1 MNIVDHL
8 PKKNSPPPQS
18 LDQEDPERPTTPP
31 PGTCTIYQENLD
43 LLDGM
48 RVLTKIGPHFYPGKV
63 TAVEGSSIFAVS
75 VEGERGNKP
84 HIYPAEVLLQK
95 TLLDVKPGSRRYTPP
110 GTRVCVLWSPKLNFL
125 YPGTV
130 KSFPAS
136 KQFVFVELDDGDQRE
151 IHIDNVRLLPRT
163 YPKVLSKTKRESPL
177 GEVED
182 DTMIRLPI
190 SAISPES
197 KKRLP
202 GKPGNLQGQHKFHEK
217 PPPQKLSEEPGKLKA
232 DIKDATLNADLLKD
246 GLRILN
252 KKNGHFYP
260 GRLNAVRPPDIY
272 GILLDNE
279 RGFRPNIYAREEL
292 LEDAIR
298 EIKVKTA
305 DLPMGTRVCAYW
317 SAKYHFLHPGTVIP
331 VSSTLDK
338 NPGKYL
344 NVELDDGDTREVH
357 IDQLRLLPPN
367 YPKITYS
374 DPLESPRKRSTSRP
388 STPRDG
394 TRSDQSR
401 PGSAL
406 SDFSDVEIRSPGQN
420 EPATKKLG
428 ISFEASR
435 TEVLNDLSIGSPPPP
450 ILSPKESEPRPAKK
464 PFSKIFIPPAVS
476 KPATTDLVGLISM
489 GIDKLVDKKV
499 VGNRNNFSPGFHV
512 PPSHPSQP
520 PPPRFG
526 PSPPPPLTSSSSSSP
541 SSMSPVHSEPTTNSA
556 PPVTETGAKAKS
568 RLSSLIQ
575 AMSGKMKK
583 PESSQPAE
591 AAFAP
596 LPPPPSPL
604 PPHIP
609 ASGPP
614 VQVNKWMTAFNVK
627 PPLVSP
633 SKERTVPS
641 HVNVSQVQARAETEE
656 KEVKSGTED
665 AVKFRHKHNILL
677 GYDFVDENDSDIMAW
692 DMAVN
697 RRKKTEKPKLLR
709 ESEIKEEV
717 EDKPEMVVSS
727 TMNLN
732 NVASDKSIQH
742 EVNNTMNTILTS
754 ITDEEKMRI
763 SLLSAALKKYSPIK
777 LPGNKS
783 PKGQDETKKKKK
795 KSAKRLSLSSDDE
808 NSRSEKGGSR
818 RESEES
824 TLSDGQ
830 PASEVPTE
838 EKDSS
843 NKVVLPRRHSDPDRK
858 GEIKPQSQRNS
869 VDNFDDLLAIC
880 EESNIG
886 VEAPKSGD
894 KVMVNGEKQELDAS
908 TKSPES
914 KICKASE
921 KSICETLIQKIG
933 LTRNDE
939 EPAQVSAPLKTNEE
953 LAQESVSTKSSDDLR
968 QESELILSQVA
979 KFRGKGSEAK
989 KEKLEKKMQKL
1000 EEIRAEQESQME
1012 EAPLH
1017 SGLVEEIPI
1026 GERMGKTEEPE
1037 IKLIKVDDQGE
1048 GNTIDEKKQGKI
1060 KNGFIYRD
1068 PELPE
1073 GWCIMMKRREN
1084 GKLDPF
1090 YITPCHKRL
1099 RSKQEV
1105 IKYVGEAGVKLP
1117 GKREYPMP
1125 LEEMPLR
1132 SDLSKE
1138 DFDATKN
1145 IDPAIFVLPEP
1156 RVSTEE
1162 SSGDLKVTKEEVL
1175 PLLSMSIPRIEDI
1188 NTKEDKDSELLEE
1201 KIKEETPEKV
1211 DESIATVETK
1221 SKGSTPVKNPL
1232 KKRILKGSKIS
1243 PLKRLGINK
1252 GKNSFNLI
1260 KKKKILKKH
1269 KMKIQNEKKRRL
1281 LRNSIVAGVES
1292 REEVDEKE
1300 HIFKVPSL
1308 ERFQLQKRKSAKLAS
1323 PTIED
1328 SEARGSCSKRNTEN
1342 AIEKED
1348 VFTEDNLVLNG
1359 ITITKTVAVSI
1370 KRVKEPILPAQK
1382 KEAENEVEEE
1392 EEDEKGESNKE
1403 NENSP
1408 EKDEEVLPKR
1418 ITRNNIRS
1426 ERPCPKS
1433 KATKWKSTISDI
1445 DAEEGKKVDGET
1457 KEKQQELKSLESESE
1472 LPAEEEMN
1480 LEEEK
1485 PRATKRKTRSSGSDP
1500 ELSEEVEEDLDGEK
1514 MAKKFKK
1521 PKLND
1526 AKEKVEKNIEMNHD
1540 KSSSAEEEEP
1550 KIEGSAKTSP
1560 RINGMIPMI
1569 EPVNEECPVNESDNA
1584 QVDSKIKVENTSDE
1598 NTQEKTRRIPR
1609 TKCKLLGPRSRRKRA
1624 VETSDEEKED
1634 QSEDHEHKVKAKEAN
1649 LTVVNEIECA
1659 LSPPSPKKDAPTDE
1673 EEADHQDEEDEE
1685 SKEESAAPGFSPVPK
1700 STYDFLLQ
1708 RKHVRCDVKLVS
1720 LFQSE
1725 LCKAVCNHCADPE
1738 SFTVH
1743 TLQVDLPRQVVYM
1756 ECQACGWTT
1765 VRRVTIAAVTVS

>member
-1 MNIVDHL
+1 MNIVDQM

-18 LDQEDPERPTTPP
+18 VDQEDLERPTTPP

-130 KSFPAS
+130 KSLPAS

-190 SAISPES
+190 SAISPEA

-202 GKPGNLQGQHKFHEK
+202 GKPGNLQGQNKFHEK
-217 PPPQKLSEEPGKLKA
+217 PPQKPPGDEPGKLKT

-279 RGFRPNIYAREEL
+279 RGFRPNIFAREEL

-317 SAKYHFLHPGTVIP
+317 SAKYHFLHPGTVTPI
-331 VSSTLDK
+331 SSTLDK

-394 TRSDQSR
+394 ARSDQSR

-406 SDFSDVEIRSPGQN
+406 SDFSDVEMRSPGQN
-420 EPATKKLG
+420 DPITKKLG
-428 ISFEASR
+428 SISFEASR
-435 TEVLNDLSIGSPPPP
+435 TEVLNDLSITSPPPP

-464 PFSKIFIPPAVS
+464 PFSKIFIPPAAS
-476 KPATTDLVGLISM
+476 KPPTTDLVGLISM

-499 VGNRNNFSPGFHV
+499 VGNRNNFSPGFCV
-512 PPSHPSQP
+512 PPSLPNQQSLHA
-520 PPPRFG
+520 RIG
-526 PSPPPPLTSSSSSSP
+526 PSPPPPPLTPSSSTSSSP
-541 SSMSPVHSEPTTNSA
+541 SSMSPVRGDPPINNA
-556 PPVTETGAKAKS
+556 PVVETGAKAKS

-591 AAFAP
+591 NAFAP

-604 PPHIP
+604 PQ
-609 ASGPP
+609 SGPP
-614 VQVNKWMTAFNVK
+614 IQVNKWMTAFNVK

-633 SKERTVPS
+633 SKERSMPS
-641 HVNVSQVQARAETEE
+641 KVNVSQAQARAETEE
-656 KEVKSGTED
+656 KEAKATSEE

-697 RRKKTEKPKLLR
+697 RRKKAEKPKLLR
-709 ESEIKEEV
+709 DSEIKEEV
-717 EDKPEMVVSS
+717 EDKPETGVGI
-727 TMNLN
+727 N
-732 NVASDKSIQH
+732 NVALEKNIQH
-742 EVNNTMNTILTS
+742 DVNNTMNTILTS

-808 NSRSEKGGSR
+808 NSRSEKGSSR

-824 TLSDGQ
+824 TPSDGQ
-830 PASEVPTE
+830 PEVE
-838 EKDSS
+838 EADAN
-843 NKVVLPRRHSDPDRK
+843 NKVFLPRRNSDSDKK
-858 GEIKPQSQRNS
+858 GEEKPKSQRNS

-886 VEAPKSGD
+886 VEASKSGHE
-894 KVMVNGEKQELDAS
+894 VMVNGDKERLETSKKAPE
-908 TKSPES
+908 TCKPVEKSPNQ
-914 KICKASE
+914 
-921 KSICETLIQKIG
+921 SICETLIQKIG
-933 LTRNDE
+933 LNKTE
-939 EPAQVSAPLKTNEE
+939 EGSAEAGAVLKSNEE
-953 LAQESVSTKSSDDLR
+953 SISTKSSADLR

-979 KFRGKGSEAK
+979 KFRGKGSETK

-1000 EEIRAEQESQME
+1000 EEIRVEQKKQVEDV
-1012 EAPLH
+1012 PLH
-1017 SGLVEEIPI
+1017 SGLVEELPI
-1026 GERMGKTEEPE
+1026 SPGMGKGEEPE
-1037 IKLIKVDDQGE
+1037 IKLIKAGDQGD
-1048 GNTIDEKKQGKI
+1048 GIVIDGKRQGKI
-1060 KNGFIYRD
+1060 KNGFVYRD

-1090 YITPCHKRL
+1090 YITPCHKKL

-1105 IKYVGEAGVKLP
+1105 IKYVGQLGVKLP
-1117 GKREYPMP
+1117 GKMREYPMP
-1125 LEEMPLR
+1125 LEEMPMR
-1132 SDLSKE
+1132 SELSQE

-1145 IDPAIFVLPEP
+1145 IDRAIFVLPEP
-1156 RVSTEE
+1156 EISPQE
-1162 SSGDLKVTKEEVL
+1162 SHDDLKMTKQEEL
-1175 PLLSMSIPRIEDI
+1175 PLLSMSIPRIEDL
-1188 NTKEDKDSELLEE
+1188 NTNDDKDSELLEE
-1201 KIKEETPEKV
+1201 NTKSPEKV
-1211 DESIATVETK
+1211 EAK
-1221 SKGSTPVKNPL
+1221 SKTPL
-1232 KKRILKGSKIS
+1232 KKKISKSNKIS

-1260 KKKKILKKH
+1260 TKKKILKNH

-1281 LRNSIVAGVES
+1281 LRKSISGGES
-1292 REEVDEKE
+1292 REAMGQGVDEKE

-1308 ERFQLQKRKSAKLAS
+1308 ERFQLQKRKSAKLSS
-1323 PTIED
+1323 PTIDDPETK
-1328 SEARGSCSKRNTEN
+1328 GSCSKRYAEN
-1342 AIEKED
+1342 GMEKD
-1348 VFTEDNLVLNG
+1348 DADDDLVLNG
-1359 ITITKTVAVSI
+1359 ITKTVAVSI
-1370 KRVKEPILPAQK
+1370 KRVKETNVSAQK
-1382 KEAENEVEEE
+1382 NDAQHEVEE

-1408 EKDEEVLPKR
+1408 EKDEDVLPKR
-1418 ITRNNIRS
+1418 VTRNNIRS
-1426 ERPCPKS
+1426 ERPGPKS
-1433 KATKWKSTISDI
+1433 KTAKWKSTTPGVET
-1445 DAEEGKKVDGET
+1445 AEEGKKVEGDGV
-1457 KEKQQELKSLESESE
+1457 EKPQELNSLDSES
-1472 LPAEEEMN
+1472 PEEEMS
-1480 LEEEK
+1480 EEEK
-1485 PRATKRKTRSSGSDP
+1485 PRANKRKTRSSGSDP
-1500 ELSEEVEEDLDGEK
+1500 EFSAEVEDDLDGEK
-1514 MAKKFKK
+1514 VAKKCKK

-1526 AKEKVEKNIEMNHD
+1526 TKENVGTNIEMNHD
-1540 KSSSAEEEEP
+1540 KSSSVEEKEP
-1550 KIEGSAKTSP
+1550 KTESAKTSP
-1560 RINGMIPMI
+1560 RINGKIPMM
-1569 EPVNEECPVNESDNA
+1569 EPVNKECPVNKSENA
-1584 QVDSKIKVENTSDE
+1584 QEDSKVENASDE
-1598 NTQEKTRRIPR
+1598 NTQEEKTRRIPK

-1634 QSEDHEHKVKAKEAN
+1634 QSEDHENKVKAKEAN
-1649 LTVVNEIECA
+1649 LTVVNEIECT
-1659 LSPPSPKKDAPTDE
+1659 LSPPSPKKDATTDDDE
-1673 EEADHQDEEDEE
+1673 GEEDEE
-1685 SKEESAAPGFSPVPK
+1685 SKEDSLAPGFSPVPK

-1743 TLQVDLPRQVVYM
+1743 TFEVDLPRQVVYM
-1756 ECQACGWTT
+1756 ECQGCGWTT
-1765 VRRVTIAAVTVS
+1765 VRRVSIAAVTVS